1 VKAVTPAPPYP
12 VVLRLEGRRCL
23 VVGGGPIAARKVAD
37 LLACGAV
44 VTVVAPELSSAI
56 EELAAAE
63 TAGVLQLE
71 RRPYRRGEAANYR
84 LVVTATGVSE
94 VDRQAAED
102 AEAAGVWVNSADDA
116 DHCTFFLPS
125 VHREGPVSIAVSTGG
140 ASPALAAWLR
150 RRIGASLGREHLGTL
165 AGLLEEGRQ
174 ALRQAGRPTNAVDWR
189 ALLDSDL
196 PSLVAAGRAAEAR
209 QRVDDAVAAAVHSAS

>member
-1 VKAVTPAPPYP
+1 VTPAPPYP

-44 VTVVAPELSSAI
+44 VTVVATELSSAI

-63 TAGVLQLE
+63 TAGVLHLV

-165 AGLLEEGRQ
+165 ARLLEEGRQ

-196 PSLVAAGRAAEAR
+196 PSLVATGRAAEAR